1 LVRDCDFQVLVAWQE
16 VSRPI
21 GGKLPAFILD
31 AEKRE
36 DPDQCS
42 DNKVVLNAQG
52 EEVVI
57 LDD

>member
-1 LVRDCDFQVLVAWQE
+1 MVVAWQE
-16 VSRPI
+16 VSLPCP
-21 GGKLPAFILD
+21 GCKLPAFILD
-31 AEKRE
+31 AEKRK

>member
-1 LVRDCDFQVLVAWQE
+1 MSLPTGC
-16 VSRPI
+16 
-21 GGKLPAFILD
+21 KLPAFILD
-31 AEKRE
+31 AEKRK
-36 DPDQCS
+36 DPEDQCS

>member
-1 LVRDCDFQVLVAWQE
+1 M
-16 VSRPI
+16 SRPI

-31 AEKRE
+31 AEKRKYPE
-36 DPDQCS
+36 DRSS

>member
-1 LVRDCDFQVLVAWQE
+1 VTFKVLVAWQE
-16 VSRPI
+16 VSLPT
-21 GGKLPAFILD
+21 GCKLPAFILD
-31 AEKRE
+31 AEKGK
-36 DPDQCS
+36 DPAHQCS